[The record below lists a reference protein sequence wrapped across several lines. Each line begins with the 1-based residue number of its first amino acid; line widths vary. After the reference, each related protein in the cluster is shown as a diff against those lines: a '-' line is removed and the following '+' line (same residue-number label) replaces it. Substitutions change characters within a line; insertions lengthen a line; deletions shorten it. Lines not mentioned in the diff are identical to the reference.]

1 MAPLTTKSR
10 QPVSHEW
17 RRHSLVRVR
26 RPSWSGHTSAV
37 QAVEN
42 TPAQVVSAASQTIS
56 SQTTADDI
64 AW

>member
-1 MAPLTTKSR
+1 MNPPVKSR
-10 QPVSHEW
+10 QPLAHEW

-26 RPSWSGHTSAV
+26 RPSWSGHASA
-37 QAVEN
+37 ATDAGG
-42 TPAQVVSAASQTIS
+42 TPAQVVNSTSRAVS